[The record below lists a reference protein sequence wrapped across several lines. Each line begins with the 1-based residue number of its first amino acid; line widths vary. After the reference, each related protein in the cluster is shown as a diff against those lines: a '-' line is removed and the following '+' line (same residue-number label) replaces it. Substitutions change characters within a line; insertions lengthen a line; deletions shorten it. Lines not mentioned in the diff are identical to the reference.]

1 MVDLIVTILVGALV
15 GWLAGVIMKD
25 QGSWLRNIILGIVSG
40 ALSGWL
46 LAPKGL
52 ILGIACSVAVA
63 CLLIFLAKKIF
74 K

>member
-1 MVDLIVTILVGALV
+1 MWNLIITILVGALV
-15 GWLAGVIMKD
+15 GWLAGIIMKD
-25 QGSWLRNIILGIVSG
+25 QGSLLRNIIIGVLAG

-52 ILGIACSVAVA
+52 ILGLACSVAVA
-63 CLLIFLAKKIF
+63 CLLIYLAKKLF

>member
-1 MVDLIVTILVGALV
+1 MVNLLITIVVGAIV
-15 GWLAGVIMKD
+15 GWVAGIIMKD
-25 QGSWLRNIILGIVSG
+25 QGSLLRNIIIGVLAG

-46 LAPKGL
+46 LAPRNL
-52 ILGIACSVAVA
+52 ILGLACDVAVA